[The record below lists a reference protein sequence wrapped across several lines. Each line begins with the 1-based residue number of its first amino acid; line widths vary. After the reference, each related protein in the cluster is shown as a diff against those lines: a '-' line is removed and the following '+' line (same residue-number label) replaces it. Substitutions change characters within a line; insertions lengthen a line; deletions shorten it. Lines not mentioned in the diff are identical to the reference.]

1 MVEKYLR
8 ESSDLRLGKPLFT
21 MADVST
27 PSAAAVSLIDAGSG
41 RPEKQQKGRPE
52 KPDEQLYRENL
63 AKAEREH
70 AVAQEKLVRSSSHNS
85 RLHGH
90 PIASK

>member
-1 MVEKYLR
+1 
-8 ESSDLRLGKPLFT
+8 

-27 PSAAAVSLIDAGSG
+27 PSAATMSMIDAGSDH
-41 RPEKQQKGRPE
+41 PEKQQKGRPE

-70 AVAQEKLVRSSSHNS
+70 TAAQEKLVRSTSHDSRSS
-85 RLHGH
+85 
-90 PIASK
+90 